1 MKKILTVLGLMSV
14 LTLGAVG
21 VNGYV
26 SANAEE
32 TGNSAQPM
40 EETWDAVET
49 FDNEDVIDDKFDFYF
64 CSSQN
69 ARRGDELAY
78 SWDVKDGA
86 IYRTGNIDSAADTV
100 NIAIMSYVS
109 EVYDDFEL
117 SVDFKAGSLTAYWP
131 VIGIR
136 QQIPG
141 KNYTV
146 EGGGAGVFMQQDGK
160 ITLWGPIINGNTLGN
175 LYEEAIPNIS
185 TYYSLMWHTMR
196 IRAEGSSVKV
206 WVDETEVA
214 NITVNATDYSKGY
227 ISLISVNND
236 CAFDNF
242 KVRGL
247 GGSSQKGNETNKY
260 EHADLGQGLDDII
273 ANGYTGVKLPEEST
287 STTLGAPTVSPTSQ
301 QAIVDENDFAGVKY
315 TVNYNNGD
323 FVSLKLNGLEVAAD
337 NYTRSAA
344 TLIFEEEY
352 ITKLPVG
359 DNEFTLT
366 TTGGTAEFTLSVQ
379 REKVVFTDSI
389 RIKKFSMT
397 DVSFKM
403 DFGVG
408 AVGKVTLGGAI
419 LPASAYTYQNG
430 ALRIK
435 RDFLKNLETGVYEVF
450 VYDQKGNYVDCVVT
464 VGVEPSQAFV
474 INHDSFVVEGNG
486 YAQDLTASEQ
496 EDGLYGNGGGIT
508 CNGAGTLLI
517 MDKDNINYAFQH
529 GTTYSVTTYLKFNNT
544 VAGTSS
550 FLDLLM
556 PIFFTTAAGNADIG
570 YIRYNADS
578 GYYFTPE
585 AQCAKYVFVKVG
597 DWYRLTFAFTYDSS
611 WTRMEMPVWMVTDF
625 TMDNF
630 VLAPISVGESAKLP
644 KELSV
649 PKNTDEDIVID
660 CAEKVVGIN
669 YNGEALTADDYTY
682 ANGQITF
689 KKEFLSSLSSG
700 KNTVSVYCTNSFHDI
715 VIDVNLYALSISGN
729 TAYTLNGGDMT
740 LTVETDTFTL
750 ASATISDSKK
760 TLEENV
766 DYVVNGNQLV
776 LKESY
781 LLGLVSSERLTIIF
795 GENATLE
802 FVITTS
808 KLLAVDFENGGL
820 DKGFAV
826 GMTQETVNG
835 KDGNGMKLSNTS
847 SATML
852 SLGGEFY
859 DVTFEAGK
867 SYTFSFD
874 LKIENIDTTNNFV
887 IAGNSC
893 WMPITFGSGKDVT
906 YLRVVKEGD
915 VYKIFNEAQQVGFN
929 TSVGQADSNGFM
941 HLEFSFIPTAA
952 CTNLTFDV
960 WMPSTIVIDNVLLI
974 AN

>member
-21 VNGYV
+21 VHTFV
-26 SANAEE
+26 SANAQE
-32 TGNSAQPM
+32 TENAVQPV
-40 EETWDAVET
+40 EETWDAIET
-49 FDNEDVIDDKFDFYF
+49 FDDEELIDEKFDFYF

-69 ARRGDELAY
+69 ARRSDELAY

-86 IYRTGNIDSAADTV
+86 IWRTGNIDSTADTI
-100 NIAIMSYVS
+100 NIAIMSYIGD
-109 EVYDDFEL
+109 VYDDFEL
-117 SVDFKAGSLTAYWP
+117 SVDFKAGSLTPYWP

-146 EGGGAGVFMQQDGK
+146 EGGGTGVFMQQNGK
-160 ITLWGPIINGNTLGN
+160 ITFWGPITNGV
-175 LYEEAIPNIS
+175 YEKDIPDVS
-185 TYYSLMWHTMR
+185 AYYSMMWHNMR
-196 IRAEGSSVKV
+196 IRAEGSGVKV
-206 WVDETEVA
+206 WVDEVEVA

-227 ISLISVNND
+227 VSLISVNND

-242 KVRGL
+242 KVRSL
-247 GGSSQKGNETNKY
+247 GGSSQKGNETNHY
-260 EHADLGQGLDDII
+260 EYADLGQELDDII
-273 ANGYTGVKLPEEST
+273 ENGYTGVKLPDENI
-287 STTLGAPTVSPTSQ
+287 STTLAAPTISPAFQ
-301 QAIVDENDFAGVKY
+301 QVIVDEYNLTDAKY
-315 TVNYNNGD
+315 TVNYNNGE
-323 FVSLKLNGLEVAAD
+323 FVSLKLNGLDVKAN

-344 TLIFEEEY
+344 TLALKEEY
-352 ITKLPVG
+352 LSALPVG
-359 DNEFTLT
+359 DNVFTLT
-366 TTGGTAEFTLSVQ
+366 TTGGTVDFTLTVQ
-379 REKVVFTDSI
+379 REKVVFTDSV
-389 RIKKFSMT
+389 RIKKFSTT

-408 AVGKVTLGGAI
+408 SLEKVTFGGAI
-419 LPASAYTYQNG
+419 LPEDAYIYQNG

-435 RDFLKNLETGVYEVF
+435 RDFLSNLETGVYEVF
-450 VYDQKGNYVDCVVT
+450 VYDQTGNCVDCIVT
-464 VGVEPSQAFV
+464 VGVEPSETFV
-474 INHDSFVVEGNG
+474 INYDSFSVTTNG
-486 YAQDLTASEQ
+486 YGQDLTVTER
-496 EDGLYGNGGGIT
+496 EGLYGNGGGIT
-508 CNGAGTLLI
+508 CNGAGTMLI
-517 MDKDNINYAFQH
+517 FDGDNIAYNFQH
-529 GTTYSVTTYLKFNNT
+529 GTTYSVTTYFKFNNT

-550 FLDLLM
+550 VLDLLM
-556 PIFFTTAAGNADIG
+556 PIYFTTASGNADIG
-570 YIRYNADS
+570 YIRYNNES
-578 GYYFTPE
+578 GYYFFPE
-585 AQCAKYVFVKVG
+585 SKCLRYEFVKVG

-630 VLAPISVGESAKLP
+630 VLAPISMGTSSKLP

-649 PKNTDEDIVID
+649 PKNTDEDIVLD
-660 CAEKVVGIN
+660 CSENVIGIN
-669 YNGEALTADDYTY
+669 YNGEALTADDYAY
-682 ANGQITF
+682 ADGQITL
-689 KKEFLSSLSSG
+689 KKEFLSALLSG

-715 VIDVNLYALSISGN
+715 VVDVNLYALSVSGN

-740 LTVETDTFTL
+740 LTVATDTFTL
-750 ASATISDSKK
+750 SDATVSDTNK
-760 TLEENV
+760 TLAANV
-766 DYVVNGNQLV
+766 DYVANGNQLV

-781 LLGLVSSERLTIIF
+781 LKTLISSERLTITF
-795 GENATLE
+795 AENATLD
-802 FVITTS
+802 FVVTTN

-826 GMTQETVNG
+826 GMTQEIVDG
-835 KDGNGMKLSNTS
+835 KDGNGMKLTNTGT
-847 SATML
+847 ATML

-859 DVTFEAGK
+859 DVTFETEK

-915 VYKIFNEAQQVGFN
+915 SYKISNEMQQVAVSA
-929 TSVGQADSNGFM
+929 SVGETDENGFV
-941 HLEFSFIPTAA
+941 HIEFSFIPTEA

-974 AN
+974 AD

>member
-14 LTLGAVG
+14 LTLGAMG

-26 SANAEE
+26 SANAQE
-32 TGNSAQPM
+32 TENTAQPI
-40 EETWDAVET
+40 EETWDEVET
-49 FDNEDVIDDKFDFYF
+49 FDDEESVDDKFDFYF

-69 ARRGDELAY
+69 ARRGDELTY
-78 SWDVKDGA
+78 SWDVTDGA
-86 IYRTGNIDSAADTV
+86 IWRTGNIDSAADTV

-109 EVYDDFEL
+109 EVYEDFEL
-117 SVDFKAGSLTAYWP
+117 SVDFKAGSLTPYWP

-146 EGGGAGVFMQQDGK
+146 EGGGTGVFMQQNGK
-160 ITLWGPIINGNTLGN
+160 ITFWGPITNGII
-175 LYEEAIPNIS
+175 EKDIPNVS

-196 IRAEGSSVKV
+196 IRAEGSNVKV
-206 WVDETEVA
+206 WVDDTQVA
-214 NITVNATDYSKGY
+214 DITVNATDYSKGY

-273 ANGYTGVKLPEEST
+273 ENGYTGVKLPEENI
-287 STTLGAPTVSPTSQ
+287 STTLGTPTVTPASQ
-301 QAIVDENDFAGVKY
+301 QIVVDEDTFADVKY
-315 TVNYNNGD
+315 SVGYNNGK
-323 FVSLKLNGLEVAAD
+323 FVSLKRDGLEVGTD
-337 NYTRSAA
+337 NYARVAA
-344 TLIFEEEY
+344 TLIFNKDY
-352 ITKLPVG
+352 VTTLPVG
-359 DNEFTLT
+359 ANVFTLT
-366 TTGGTAEFTLSVQ
+366 TTGGTVEFTLDVQ
-379 REKVVFTDSI
+379 REQVVFTDTI

-403 DFGVG
+403 DFGTG
-408 AVGKVTLGGAI
+408 SLDKVTFGGAI
-419 LPASAYTYQNG
+419 LPADAYAYQNG

-435 RDFLKNLETGVYEVF
+435 RDFLKNLATGVYEVF
-450 VYDQKGNYVDCVVT
+450 VYDKKGNYVDCVVT
-464 VGVEPSQAFV
+464 VGVEPSKTLV
-474 INHDSFVVEGNG
+474 INHDSLVVEGNG
-486 YAQDLTASEQ
+486 YGQDLTVSER
-496 EDGLYGNGGGIT
+496 DGLYGKGGGIT
-508 CNGAGTLLI
+508 CNGAGTLLVF
-517 MDKDNINYAFQH
+517 DEDNIAYDFEQ

-550 FLDLLM
+550 VLDLLM
-556 PIFFTTAAGNADIG
+556 PIYFKTSAGNADIG
-570 YIRYNADS
+570 YIRYNNES
-578 GYYFTPE
+578 GYYFYPE
-585 AQCAKYVFVKVG
+585 SKCVRYEFVKAG

-611 WTRMEMPVWMVTDF
+611 WTRMEIPVWMVTDF
-625 TMDNF
+625 TMDSF
-630 VLAPISVGESAKLP
+630 VLAPISVGAAAKLP
-644 KELSV
+644 QELSV
-649 PKNTDEDIVID
+649 PKNTQEDILLD
-660 CAEKVVGIN
+660 CAEQVIGIN
-669 YNGEALTADDYTY
+669 YNGTALTADDYTY
-682 ANGQITF
+682 ADNQITL
-689 KKEFLSSLSSG
+689 KKEFLSALTSG
-700 KNTVSVYCTNSFHDI
+700 KHTLGVYCTNSFHDI

-729 TAYTLNGGDMT
+729 TAYTLNSGDIT

-750 ASATISDSKK
+750 ASATVSDSKK

-766 DYVVNGNQLV
+766 DYVVNGKQLV

-781 LLGLVSSERLTIIF
+781 LKGLTLKERLTIAF
-795 GENATLE
+795 AQDATLE
-802 FVITTS
+802 FVVTTN

-820 DKGFAV
+820 DKGFAYN
-826 GMTQETVNG
+826 MTQETVDG
-835 KDGNGMKLSNTS
+835 KDGNGMKLTNNTT
-847 SATML
+847 ATML

-874 LKIENIDTTNNFV
+874 LKIENIDTANNFV

-906 YLRVVKEGD
+906 YLRVVKDGD
-915 VYKIFNEAQQVGFN
+915 SYKISNEAQQVGFN
-929 TSVGQADSNGFM
+929 ASVGQADENGFV
-941 HLEFSFIPTAA
+941 HLEFSFTPTEA

-960 WMPSTIVIDNVLLI
+960 WMPSSIVVDNLLLI